1 MSEETQ
7 PETQPAAPAGPS
19 PSEVADF
26 LSGLIGDVV
35 QGVGT
40 VVGASNNTVTTAD
53 GQAYQASPTQQGGE
67 TVIVLEDRSAPQSSN
82 NTLLMYGLLG
92 AAALLLLRR

>member
-19 PSEVADF
+19 PSEIFDF
-26 LSGLIGDVV
+26 LSGLTGQVV
-35 QGVGT
+35 QGVGS
-40 VVGASNNTVTTAD
+40 VVSASSNTVTTAD
-53 GQAYQASPTQQGGE
+53 GQTYQASPTQQGGE

-82 NTLLMYGLLG
+82 NTLLTYGLLG